1 MTRPAHVW
9 GLPLTPLTRC
19 QAVDR
24 VDELIRA
31 GKPSFFIT
39 ANTHYAMLTAEVA
52 GLAAINQRAAFI
64 LADGVPLVVASRQT
78 AHPVPER
85 VAGSDLIYDLC
96 ERAAERGHGVYLLG
110 GPPGIAEE
118 AARRLVAR
126 YPALRI
132 VGTVCPDATD
142 LLGPGIDDLIARI
155 KAVQPDLLFVALGQ
169 PKGEFWL
176 AKHLEA
182 LGVPVAAQVG
192 ATLEFVAGK
201 VQRAPK
207 ALQKTGMEW
216 AFRIYTDPRRL
227 GPRYW
232 KNARFLARQILRD
245 RFRRDPGTPAEPVA
259 AEITGPTGDAVRG
272 TT

>member
-1 MTRPAHVW
+1 MTRFPTATVW
-9 GLPLTPLTRC
+9 GLPLTPLTRSE
-19 QAVDR
+19 AVDR

-31 GKPSFFIT
+31 GKPSFFVT

-52 GLAAINQRAAFI
+52 GLDVINQRAAFI
-64 LADGVPLVVASRQT
+64 LADGAPLVVASRRT

-96 ERAAERGHGVYLLG
+96 ERAAARGHGVFLLG

-118 AARRLVAR
+118 AASRLTSR

-132 VGTVCPDATD
+132 VGTACPDAPD
-142 LLGPGIDDLIARI
+142 LVEPRVDDLIARI
-155 KAVQPDLLFVALGQ
+155 RGARPDLLFVALGQ

-176 AKHLEA
+176 ARHLDV
-182 LGVPVAAQVG
+182 LGVPVSAQIG

-207 ALQKTGMEW
+207 LFQKTGMEW

-232 KNARFLARQILRD
+232 KNAQFLARQILGD
-245 RFRRDPGTPAEPVA
+245 RFRSADRTPDQPV
-259 AEITGPTGDAVRG
+259 GDAVRV
-272 TT
+272 TP